1 MNSDLD
7 DLVLIGDRVL
17 VRPDDGEQQTRSGL
31 LLPASVREGERVGTG
46 RVMAVG
52 PGHLTVNPEYSEE
65 EEAWRGERSAV
76 RYLPLQAQPGD
87 AAFFL
92 RANAIEVT
100 LGETSYLIL
109 PHNALLALVRPG
121 AGRESSAGRSEAGPG
136 YGFD

>member
-1 MNSDLD
+1 MNPDLD
-7 DLVLIGDRVL
+7 DLLLIGDRVL

-31 LLPASVREGERVGTG
+31 LLPASVREGDRVGTG
-46 RVMAVG
+46 RVVAVG

-76 RYLPLQAQPGD
+76 RYLPLQAKPGD

-109 PHNALLALVRPG
+109 PHNALVRPG
-121 AGRESSAGRSEAGPG
+121 AGRADGRAGRGEDGAA